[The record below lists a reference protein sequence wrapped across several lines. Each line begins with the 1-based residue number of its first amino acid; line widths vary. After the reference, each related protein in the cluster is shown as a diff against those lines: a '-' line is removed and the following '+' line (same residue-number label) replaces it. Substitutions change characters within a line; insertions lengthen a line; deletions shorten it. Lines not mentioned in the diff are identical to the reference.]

1 MAPYVSSAPRTWT
14 LTELKSSIPN
24 CLNIRLVLN
33 THTQTQ
39 LWFKSLRFTYSR
51 HRLTQSLS
59 SPTHRLMMLSAVRR
73 AFSAALGPPTG
84 QTAVALKPSMYVAHT
99 WRDERTRGD
108 RKQDVRPPAA
118 AASTRITGSLFCD
131 GDVKRWRSSQDSA
144 LKQHGGTRGFTR
156 GDFERSYSKLNTMW
170 SQRLLTFDQQ
180 NVISSSSS
188 LSGHLLRI
196 RSKFHRGAD
205 RNVT

>member
-156 GDFERSYSKLNTMW
+156 GDFERS
-170 SQRLLTFDQQ
+170 
-180 NVISSSSS
+180 
-188 LSGHLLRI
+188 H
-196 RSKFHRGAD
+196 
-205 RNVT
+205 